1 MADGWIKVW
10 RKIINSDIWIEKPFS
25 KGQAWIDLLLLATAS
40 DHVSKRKGVEKR
52 YDEGTV
58 HFSLC
63 YLSERWG
70 WSRNKVYRFIKKLQN
85 DGMIVYQGRTGNGT
99 MDGTVNG
106 TTNGTALDTVLTVVN
121 WALYQGKPVSDGTTN
136 GTVDG
141 TRKRTGNGTHPKN
154 DIYPKNGYSKEGKK
168 KRSLRS
174 DSPFG
179 GYERGTDEFR
189 NRSHLLLK
197 QEEGT
202 VDDIPTVYRD
212 GTYQEFDNFADY
224 WRWRNQ

>member
-10 RKIINSDIWIEKPFS
+10 RKVINSEIWLEKPFS

-40 DHVSKRKGVEKR
+40 DHVSKRKGKEKQ
-52 YDEGTV
+52 YKEGTV

-70 WSRNKVYRFIKKLQN
+70 WSRNKVYRFIRKLQN
-85 DGMIVYQGRTGNGT
+85 DGMIDYQGRTPNGT
-99 MDGTVNG
+99 KDGTVSGTING
-106 TTNGTALDTVLTVVN
+106 TTFDTVLTVVN
-121 WALYQGKPVSDGTTN
+121 WALYQGKPIADGTTN
-136 GTVDG
+136 GTVNG
-141 TRKRTGNGTHPKN
+141 TPKRTSNGTHPKKDIHKN
-154 DIYPKNGYSKEGKK
+154 DISKEGKK
-168 KRSLRS
+168 NRSLRS

-179 GYERGTDEFR
+179 GFERGTDEFR

-197 QEEGT
+197 IDEGT
-202 VDDIPTVYRD
+202 LDDIPTVYRD
-212 GTYQEFDNFADY
+212 GTYQAFDNFADY